1 MKRTRPHIVVIDDDQ
16 AVREAV
22 RQLVVSV
29 GMTATGYAGCRAFLA
44 DADGHECDCLVLDI
58 RLPDGNGL
66 DLHSQLVAEGTAPPV
81 VFISG
86 FGDIPMVV
94 QAMRQGALAFLEKPF
109 GAQALLDRIH
119 EAVAHSA
126 RLRRERAAHATV
138 EARIAQLTPREHEV
152 MLLMARCE
160 TSKTIAET
168 LGISVRTAEH
178 HRAQVRQKL
187 RVKSVPALAAL
198 LARRNR

>member
-86 FGDIPMVV
+86 FGDIPLVV

-119 EAVAHSA
+119 EAVAYSA
-126 RLRRERAAHATV
+126 RQRRDRLASKSV
-138 EARIAQLTPREHEV
+138 EARIALLTPREREV
-152 MLLMARCE
+152 MALMARGK
-160 TSKTIAET
+160 TSKAIGAA
-168 LGISVRTAEH
+168 LGISIRTAEH
-178 HRAQVRQKL
+178 HRARVREKM
-187 RVKSVPALAAL
+187 RIASVPALVAV
-198 LARRNR
+198 LARRHR